1 MALVGALA
9 AILIW
14 SLLATLGVSLNR
26 VPPLFLIG
34 ASLLIGG
41 LLSLPWARKWHLRWT
56 TVVVGAGGMFFYH
69 LLFFLALRTAPPV
82 SANLVHYTW
91 PMLIVLLSPMVVT
104 GTRLKPVHVA
114 AAVIG
119 FLGAA
124 LAIGGADT
132 SAAFRWD
139 WGYAYAIAA
148 ALVWS
153 IYSLAMK
160 RLGKGSPA
168 DVGLAC
174 ILAGSMALFLH
185 ARLEPAAQLA
195 TSQVSELAMLGLGPM
210 GAAFY
215 LWAYALKRGDPRVVG
230 VLANATPLLSTAM
243 LVATGRGRISAML
256 IASVILVCFASV
268 LVLYSQSTLR
278 RRRVPIPVGVGA
290 ETS

>member
-1 MALVGALA
+1 LVSALA

-160 RLGKGSPA
+160 RLGARPEECVYIGDSPQ
-168 DVGLAC
+168 DVEMAQR
-174 ILAGSMALFLH
+174 AGV
-185 ARLEPAAQLA
+185 P
-195 TSQVSELAMLGLGPM
+195 VIGVLGPFPTARRIRASKPDLLLKSIRELPPYL
-210 GAAFY
+210 AA
-215 LWAYALKRGDPRVVG
+215 LG
-230 VLANATPLLSTAM
+230 
-243 LVATGRGRISAML
+243 
-256 IASVILVCFASV
+256 
-268 LVLYSQSTLR
+268 
-278 RRRVPIPVGVGA
+278 
-290 ETS
+290 